1 MSFTKTCRKLCC
13 FIAFVLAFC
22 FLVGCTVTP
31 GTPSEREINKKAAEE
46 AVSEITKGILW
57 DPTSMNAITSASL
70 SLPTTTKYDNVVI
83 SWESSEEDV
92 IASDGTVTRVMYDD
106 PRAVLVDGSEVVKVT
121 LTATV
126 TGTYSY
132 TSGEEVITNEVKE
145 TKDFNFTVKC
155 LKPEIIGT
163 IAECKAAAWEHVFVK
178 NGVQK
183 ELTVSASDVTYNVRF
198 TGIVTGKLLNGG
210 KGITVHDGTEG
221 IYIYTNNEGF
231 EIGDTVDVVGNIYA
245 YYCSLQVGSEI
256 TIKKVDAVEGMKIGE
271 YREVTVQEWEDEQ
284 KDIQKA
290 AGYFGGKLLKVYAKL
305 EKDTENDKTS
315 DVYKL
320 IDPYTGEVAWVYYKS
335 YEKENTELDA
345 WDGKYVYI
353 YGASYDRDSR
363 LNKNHLLW
371 DGRIEEAPAPELTEA
386 QKVDQVKAVLNG
398 LAGDHVSGTKLT
410 LPTSNEE
417 YGATISW
424 KLSDETLLTNGV
436 FAIVEADT
444 KLTATATIT
453 VGETTVEYAVEMTV
467 LKLTTYTVA
476 AASKLEAGTVVKLVG
491 TVEVVYSKYNNFYLK
506 DATGNLLVYKSL
518 PEGIKLGDKIEL
530 VGTMG
535 YYNGTPQIASIISAT
550 LVSAAEWEM
559 SAPKEMS
566 IAEIVAFD
574 EKTALYGQ
582 YIYAK
587 GLLVKSGNYYYL
599 ADATDPSIRISLYN
613 STVAAE
619 ELVAVAD
626 TDTQVTLFFYFY
638 GNSKGNWAEGEKRVI
653 FVQREGEYF
662 IGDEEV
668 ILPETRTYQT
678 LAEAKAMVD
687 QEVTVRGVVTAVS
700 PYSEQYGNFGVLIE
714 DATDGLYL
722 YRVAGTDAYA
732 QFVIGQEI
740 EVTGTMDQY
749 NGLYEMKDVQMD
761 TFKVINE
768 KATIPGPTPMS
779 NELQDQCKVVEL
791 KEAVWNGS
799 AFEKDGSTYAYFYSS
814 SWLAEQPELVKGATY
829 TVIGW
834 LNWYNNPQIS
844 PLQAPELVA
853 EAPAHEHTECP
864 ECGKCTAEDC
874 DGTEA
879 DKCAGHEEEPEQPE
893 QPEVEGSVKYTFAD
907 LTGKGTELTASSALS
922 IFGTENGLTSVTVTK
937 VYNGNGDG
945 GAYPQTAGFLKF
957 GTSKANGVLTL
968 NFAEGTKVTKVVINC
983 HDWYKKSASYPT
995 NSNKVSVNG
1004 STAVLA
1010 PYTED
1015 GTPGDLTFELEATN
1029 KVEITSALRV
1039 FVFSIT
1045 VYFEGAETPEQPE
1058 APKHEHTEC
1067 PECGKCTAEDC
1078 DGTEADKCAGH
1089 EEEPEQPEQPEVEGS
1104 VKYTFADLT
1113 GKGTELTAS
1122 SALSIFGTEN
1132 GLTSVTVTKVYNG
1145 NGDGGAYPQTA
1156 GFLKFGTSK
1165 ANGVL
1170 TLNFAEGTK
1179 VTKVVINCHD
1189 WYKKSASYPTNS
1201 NKVSVNGS
1209 TAVLAPY
1216 TEDGT
1221 PGDLTFELEAT
1232 NKVEITS
1239 ALRVFVFSITVYFG
1253 E

>member
-22 FLVGCTVTP
+22 FLVGCTTINP
-31 GTPSEREINKKAAEE
+31 TPSERETNKKAAEE
-46 AVSEITKGILW
+46 AVSEISKGLLW
-57 DPTSMNAITSASL
+57 DPSSMNAITSSSL
-70 SLPTTTKYDNVVI
+70 TLTTKTKYDNVVI

-92 IASDGTVTRVMYDD
+92 IATDGSVTRLMYDD
-106 PRAVLVDGSEVVKVT
+106 PRAVLVDGSEVIPVT
-121 LTATV
+121 LTATI

-132 TSGEEVITNEVKE
+132 KSGEETITNEVKT
-145 TKDFNFTVKC
+145 TKEFNFTVKC
-155 LKPEIIGT
+155 LKPDTVGT
-163 IAECKAAAWEHVFVK
+163 VAECKAAAWSYIYETK
-178 NGVQK
+178 GVQK
-183 ELTVSASDVTYNVRF
+183 ALISDSNTTYNVRF
-198 TGIVTGKLLNGG
+198 TAIVTAKLLNGG
-210 KGITVHDGTEG
+210 KGLMVHDGTEG
-221 IYIYTNNEGF
+221 IYVYTDNANF
-231 EIGDTVDVVGNIYA
+231 EIGDTVDVVGNIYT
-245 YYCSLQVGSEI
+245 YYGSLQVGSEI
-256 TIKKVDAVEGMKIGE
+256 TIKKVDAVEGMKTGE
-271 YREVTVQEWEDEQ
+271 YREVTVQEWEDEN
-284 KDIQKA
+284 KNVEEA
-290 AGYFGGKLLKVYAKL
+290 VGYFGGKLLKVYAKL
-305 EKDTENDKTS
+305 EKSSNGTTS

-320 IDPYTGEVAWVYYKS
+320 VDPYTGEVAWVYYKS
-335 YEKENTELDA
+335 YESGNTDLDA

-371 DGRIEEAPAPELTEA
+371 NGKIEEAPVPELTEA
-386 QKVDQVKAVLNG
+386 EKVDQVKAVLNG

-453 VGETTVEYAVEMTV
+453 VGETTVEYDVEMTV
-467 LKLTTYTVA
+467 LKLTTYTIA

-530 VGTMG
+530 VGAMG

-599 ADATDPSIRISLYN
+599 ADATDPSVRISLYN

-668 ILPETRTYQT
+668 VLPETRTYQT
-678 LAEAKAMVD
+678 LAEAKAMVG
-687 QEVTVRGVVTAVS
+687 QEATVRGVVTAVS
-700 PYSEQYGNFGVLIE
+700 PYAEQYGNFGVLIE

-722 YRVAGTDAYA
+722 YRVTGTEAYA

-749 NGLYEMKDVQMD
+749 NGLYEMKNVQMD

-779 NELQDQCKVVEL
+779 NELQDQGKVVEL

-853 EAPAHEHTECP
+853 EAP
-864 ECGKCTAEDC
+864 ED
-874 DGTEA
+874 
-879 DKCAGHEEEPEQPE
+879 PEQPE
-893 QPEVEGSVKYTFAD
+893 DPEYITIAEAKATAGTVTVRGVVTAKTSYSTNYGNFGALIEDATGGLYLYRVKGEDAYAKVVVGQEIEVTGAISTYKGLVELTNVTVDTITVVNENATLPTPGAMSNDESAQSKVVVLENAKWNGSAFEKDGTTYAYFYSADWLATAPSFEEGATYTVKGWVNWYNNAQITPIEAPTLVEAAPEQPEEPEDPEQPEDPASTMPEELSFSGAANKAD
-907 LTGKGTELTASSALS
+907 GDAYFKSNYPNWTATGKLGQTYGGYLGFGRSGDKVSSITSNAFATTTE
-922 IFGTENGLTSVTVTK
+922 FTVTAVIK
-937 VYNGNGDG
+937 GNGSSG
-945 GAYPQTAGFLKF
+945 VC
-957 GTSKANGVLTL
+957 TST
-968 NFAEGTKVTKVVINC
+968 
-983 HDWYKKSASYPT
+983 
-995 NSNKVSVNG
+995 
-1004 STAVLA
+1004 
-1010 PYTED
+1010 
-1015 GTPGDLTFELEATN
+1015 LTFELLDKDGNVIATGYANGSATAAIAPVDAKDTTYTIEFTFVEGKTIADATN
-1029 KVEITSALRV
+1029 LKIS
-1039 FVFSIT
+1039 
-1045 VYFEGAETPEQPE
+1045 
-1058 APKHEHTEC
+1058 
-1067 PECGKCTAEDC
+1067 
-1078 DGTEADKCAGH
+1078 
-1089 EEEPEQPEQPEVEGS
+1089 
-1104 VKYTFADLT
+1104 FAKTT
-1113 GKGTELTAS
+1113 GN
-1122 SALSIFGTEN
+1122 I
-1132 GLTSVTVTKVYNG
+1132 GLKSVTY
-1145 NGDGGAYPQTA
+1145 TA
-1156 GFLKFGTSK
+1156 K
-1165 ANGVL
+1165 
-1170 TLNFAEGTK
+1170 
-1179 VTKVVINCHD
+1179 
-1189 WYKKSASYPTNS
+1189 
-1201 NKVSVNGS
+1201 
-1209 TAVLAPY
+1209 
-1216 TEDGT
+1216 
-1221 PGDLTFELEAT
+1221 
-1232 NKVEITS
+1232 
-1239 ALRVFVFSITVYFG
+1239 
-1253 E
+1253 